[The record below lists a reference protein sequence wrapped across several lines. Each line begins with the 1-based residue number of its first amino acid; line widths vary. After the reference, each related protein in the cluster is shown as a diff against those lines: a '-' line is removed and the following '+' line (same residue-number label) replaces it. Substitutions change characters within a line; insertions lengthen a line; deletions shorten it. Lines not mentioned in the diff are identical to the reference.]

1 MDELTKNKA
10 EYLII
15 FINEFA
21 QRYKLTSLQA
31 YRYLSRFKAIA
42 FLIDQ
47 NNVAHTQGFGSM
59 VDDMAAYCRRHGG
72 AVGIS

>member
-21 QRYKLTSLQA
+21 QRYNLSSLQA
-31 YRYLSRFKAIA
+31 YRYLSSFKALN
-42 FLIDQ
+42 FLVEQYNI
-47 NNVAHTQGFGSM
+47 AHTQSFESM
-59 VDDMAAYCRRHGG
+59 VSDMAAYCRRHGG
-72 AVGIS
+72 AIA

>member
-21 QRYKLTSLQA
+21 QRYKLSSVQA
-31 YRYLSRFKAIA
+31 Y
-42 FLIDQ
+42 
-47 NNVAHTQGFGSM
+47 H
-59 VDDMAAYCRRHGG
+59 
-72 AVGIS
+72 